1 MIYDFFLLTGIGR
14 MIAECTQIPII
25 LPFWHCGKCTKG
37 LKIESDFFHDITF
50 YYFIGTNFRGEKDSR
65 GDKKRDT

>member
-1 MIYDFFLLTGIGR
+1 MIFFLLTGIGR

-50 YYFIGTNFRGEKDSR
+50 YYFIGTNFRGEKVSR
-65 GDKKRDT
+65 GEKKRDT